1 MKVIK
6 WMLTLGI
13 LLPTYAFSQSGIE
26 RIKIDGFIGE
36 RINTCI
42 EKRVKAQNVPEL
54 IHPFRHMTEG
64 GWWQSEFFGKWM
76 LGATASYRY
85 TADPELLQIIKD
97 AASDFME
104 TQQLDGYIGNY
115 KQEDRL
121 TNWDIW
127 GRKYSSLAL
136 LEYYRL
142 TKDRKALKAV
152 ERLIDHLIKEL
163 EERNV
168 NIAASGFYYGMASCS
183 ILEPVVYLYKETN
196 KPRYLDFAKM
206 IVGGI
211 EQAGSSQLIT
221 KALQDIPVSHRSPF
235 PNQWWSFENG
245 QKAYEMMSCYE
256 GLVELGKVLNEP
268 LYLEAVQKT
277 VDNILQEEINIA
289 GSGAA
294 FECWYEGK
302 KKQTIPTYHTM
313 ETCVTFTW
321 MQLCARLWRET
332 ANSMYMDEFERT
344 MYNALMA
351 SMKRDGSQ
359 ISKYSPL
366 EGRRQP
372 GEEQC
377 GMHINCCNANGPRG
391 FALIPDIAYQV
402 KDNQIYVNLY
412 LNSDAVVALNKN
424 KIALHMQTQYPL
436 DGKIELAI
444 NPQKETTFGFEIRI
458 PSWAGRNFR
467 ILVNGEQQRYFHKG
481 SYLSLYRK
489 WMKGDRITMDFD
501 LETRVVHHEHSQAV
515 THGPLVFARDSRFND
530 GDVDE
535 CAVIQC
541 DREGV
546 VQATLKNTFES
557 SFAWITMEVPM
568 ILGTD
573 LENPG
578 NKAVRMIH
586 FCDFASSGN
595 DWATTGRYRV
605 WIPETL
611 HVMSEPFYKYSELP
625 NKKEKSG
632 NPIFSGWYA
641 DPEAVVFDN
650 KYWIY
655 PTSSLPFEQQLYM
668 DAFSSEDLV
677 NWEKHPK
684 VLSIENISWLRKA
697 LWAPAV
703 IEANG
708 KYYFYFGAND
718 IKNNEEIGGIGV
730 AVADTPIGPFKDV
743 LGKPLIGKIV
753 NGAQPIDQFVFKDDD
768 GQYYMYYGGWGHCN
782 IVKMGT
788 DLISIVPFEDGSMY
802 KEVTPE
808 NYVEGPFML
817 KRNGKYYF
825 MWSEGDWNGPDY
837 SVAYAIADSPFG
849 PFRRMG
855 QILKQDKN
863 IATGAGHHSI
873 IKGLDKDEWY
883 IVYHRHPLGDTD
895 GNHRVT
901 CIDRMYFS
909 QDGSI
914 LPVEMTNTGVKA
926 ASLR

>member
-1 MKVIK
+1 
-6 WMLTLGI
+6 
-13 LLPTYAFSQSGIE
+13 
-26 RIKIDGFIGE
+26 
-36 RINTCI
+36 
-42 EKRVKAQNVPEL
+42 
-54 IHPFRHMTEG
+54 
-64 GWWQSEFFGKWM
+64 
-76 LGATASYRY
+76 
-85 TADPELLQIIKD
+85 
-97 AASDFME
+97 
-104 TQQLDGYIGNY
+104 
-115 KQEDRL
+115 
-121 TNWDIW
+121 
-127 GRKYSSLAL
+127 
-136 LEYYRL
+136 
-142 TKDRKALKAV
+142 
-152 ERLIDHLIKEL
+152 
-163 EERNV
+163 
-168 NIAASGFYYGMASCS
+168 
-183 ILEPVVYLYKETN
+183 
-196 KPRYLDFAKM
+196 
-206 IVGGI
+206 
-211 EQAGSSQLIT
+211 
-221 KALQDIPVSHRSPF
+221 
-235 PNQWWSFENG
+235 
-245 QKAYEMMSCYE
+245 
-256 GLVELGKVLNEP
+256 
-268 LYLEAVQKT
+268 
-277 VDNILQEEINIA
+277 
-289 GSGAA
+289 
-294 FECWYEGK
+294 
-302 KKQTIPTYHTM
+302 
-313 ETCVTFTW
+313 
-321 MQLCARLWRET
+321 
-332 ANSMYMDEFERT
+332 
-344 MYNALMA
+344 
-351 SMKRDGSQ
+351 
-359 ISKYSPL
+359 
-366 EGRRQP
+366 
-372 GEEQC
+372 
-377 GMHINCCNANGPRG
+377 
-391 FALIPDIAYQV
+391 
-402 KDNQIYVNLY
+402 
-412 LNSDAVVALNKN
+412 
-424 KIALHMQTQYPL
+424 
-436 DGKIELAI
+436 
-444 NPQKETTFGFEIRI
+444 
-458 PSWAGRNFR
+458 
-467 ILVNGEQQRYFHKG
+467 
-481 SYLSLYRK
+481 
-489 WMKGDRITMDFD
+489 
-501 LETRVVHHEHSQAV
+501 
-515 THGPLVFARDSRFND
+515 
-530 GDVDE
+530 
-535 CAVIQC
+535 
-541 DREGV
+541 
-546 VQATLKNTFES
+546 
-557 SFAWITMEVPM
+557 
-568 ILGTD
+568 
-573 LENPG
+573 
-578 NKAVRMIH
+578 
-586 FCDFASSGN
+586 
-595 DWATTGRYRV
+595 
-605 WIPETL
+605 
-611 HVMSEPFYKYSELP
+611 MSEPFYKYSELP

-684 VLSIENISWLRKA
+684 VLSVENISWLRKA